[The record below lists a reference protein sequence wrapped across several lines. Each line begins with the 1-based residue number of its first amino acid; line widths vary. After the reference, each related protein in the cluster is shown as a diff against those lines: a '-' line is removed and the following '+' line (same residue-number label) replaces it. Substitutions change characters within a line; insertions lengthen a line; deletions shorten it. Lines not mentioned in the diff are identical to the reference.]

1 MMHGLLQIVA
11 VVRAVSMTRIA
22 GCNKVPN
29 TSVRSAGIHTIFG
42 LSPMAIAAVAENMK
56 CCEIR
61 NRLKIFSL
69 FAVVAEKGTLYGK
82 VKSRCYQTKCSKN
95 C

>member
-1 MMHGLLQIVA
+1 MMHGPLQIA
-11 VVRAVSMTRIA
+11 VVARVANMTCIVE
-22 GCNKVPN
+22 CNKVPN
-29 TSVRSAGIHTIFG
+29 TSVQNAGIHMIFG